1 MDKSQVG
8 LSGEFYV
15 LAQLAHRGLVGT
27 LTLGNTKGIDILV
40 TNAEL
45 DRLYKVEVKT
55 TCTRAGRER
64 LFGDEKFYSWTMG
77 KKHESIRDH
86 NLYYVFVQLRYP
98 DERPNFFI
106 VPSVVVAEY
115 VKWQHE
121 HWLSTR
127 GSAVKDT
134 SMRRFRIQV
143 DDPDGHEDN
152 WDVFLK

>member
-40 TNAEL
+40 TSPEV

-55 TCTRAGRER
+55 TCTRPRVER
-64 LFGDEKFYSWTMG
+64 LFGDKPAYTWTMG
-77 KKHESIRDH
+77 KKHEAIQDH
-86 NLYYVFVQLRYP
+86 NLYYVFVQLPAP
-98 DERPNFFI
+98 DERPLFFI
-106 VPSVVVAEY
+106 VPSVVVAKY

-121 HWLSTR
+121 HWLKTR
-127 GSAVKDT
+127 ERPVKNT
-134 SMRRFRIQV
+134 SMRRFRIPV
-143 DDPDGHEDN
+143 DDPDGYSDN
-152 WDVFLK
+152 WDVFLA